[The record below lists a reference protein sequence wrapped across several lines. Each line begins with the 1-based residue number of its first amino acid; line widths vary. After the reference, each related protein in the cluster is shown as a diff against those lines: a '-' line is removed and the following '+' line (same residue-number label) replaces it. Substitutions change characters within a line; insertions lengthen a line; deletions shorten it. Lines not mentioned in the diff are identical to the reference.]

1 VRPTRRSRAALVA
14 LLALS
19 ATSAAAQ
26 RAPDGA
32 AHDEARARFEH
43 GVAFI
48 QAERWAD
55 AITELQRAREI
66 RTTPAVLYNLGLAYR
81 AVGRNRDAT
90 ATFAE
95 FLRGATAATSPEL
108 VARARAYQR
117 EAAAGVARLDL
128 QVEPPTARVIVDG
141 TLSLTRLGITLDP
154 GRHVVVAEAPGYTAE
169 ARSVDLLRGAR
180 QSLALRLAPVASAAV
195 APAAP
200 LHPAPSLLAP
210 TEPREERSGVLR
222 SPWFWVAVG
231 VVAVGAGVVTYL
243 ALREET
249 APVQG
254 TFGTVTDALT
264 LGRWR

>member
-1 VRPTRRSRAALVA
+1 VRPTRRWRATLVA
-14 LLALS
+14 LLLLS
-19 ATSAAAQ
+19 AASAAAQ
-26 RAPDGA
+26 RAPDA
-32 AHDEARARFEH
+32 LARDEARARFER

-66 RTTPAVLYNLGLAYR
+66 RATPAVLYNLGLAYR
-81 AVGRNRDAT
+81 AVGRNRDVT

-95 FLRGATAATSPEL
+95 FLRGATPATSPEL
-108 VARARAYQR
+108 VARARAYQS

-141 TLSLTRLGITLDP
+141 TLSLTRLGVALDP
-154 GRHVVVAEAPGYTAE
+154 GRHVVVAEAPGYASQTRAI
-169 ARSVDLLRGAR
+169 DLRRGAR
-180 QSLALRLAPVASAAV
+180 LLLTLRLTPVSSGAAPAATVHPAPPLLAV
-195 APAAP
+195 AP
-200 LHPAPSLLAP
+200 
-210 TEPREERSGVLR
+210 ERREEGSSVLQ
-222 SPWFWVAVG
+222 SPWLWVAVG
-231 VVAVGAGVVTYL
+231 VVAAGAGVATYF